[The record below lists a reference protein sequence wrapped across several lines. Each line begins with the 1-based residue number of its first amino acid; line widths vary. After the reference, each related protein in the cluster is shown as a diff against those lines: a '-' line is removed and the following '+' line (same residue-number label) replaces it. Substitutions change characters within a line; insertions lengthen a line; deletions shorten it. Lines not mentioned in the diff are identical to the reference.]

1 MPLVEVF
8 QISTDGLH
16 DPRKRLLRAGH
27 FSTTHSVES
36 NRSKKYQKTDRFH
49 SLTEPIF
56 VGNIPIMLR
65 FILFIF
71 LLSASAALSAQ
82 IFTLEAEQNN
92 TLYWEGNL
100 SSGQP
105 ISDLSWA
112 WNSSV
117 ACFVEPR
124 EEFFRG
130 NHVLY
135 RSELPNYSTMIITL
149 VPDDPKQDISL
160 YAYSGGHG
168 ATPPNL
174 SSCVSCEADF
184 PMDQEVRGRVR
195 PAHVRSVE
203 LRAVRNPYPVT
214 IGVSGPNGSVEGGYK
229 LYIELKKNR

>member
-1 MPLVEVF
+1 M
-8 QISTDGLH
+8 T
-16 DPRKRLLRAGH
+16 RLIL
-27 FSTTHSVES
+27 FSTLFMV
-36 NRSKKYQKTDRFH
+36 
-49 SLTEPIF
+49 SL
-56 VGNIPIMLR
+56 
-65 FILFIF
+65 
-71 LLSASAALSAQ
+71 ALSAQ

-100 SSGQP
+100 SAGEP
-105 ISDLSWA
+105 ITDLSWA

-124 EEFFRG
+124 EEFYKG

-135 RSELPNYSTMIITL
+135 RSELPSYSTMVITL

-168 ATPPNL
+168 AIPPNL

-184 PMDQEVRGRVR
+184 PMDREVRGRER
-195 PAHVRSVE
+195 PYHVRSVE

-214 IGVSGPNGSVEGGYK
+214 IGVSGPAGAVEVGYK